1 MAEGSNR
8 QDVVS
13 EYLQQNPHLAHWV
26 ESLRELSETNK
37 HWHARREFVLRNM
50 EVFPTIQPGIPS
62 SSLDRLLSLSKV
74 WANQTFLGCRY
85 VLVPDV
91 HLHTCVF
98 HSRESS
104 LTFFFFI
111 VCFYCSYPQPVMD
124 KVKEMAEGIGVNKS
138 PVQMTKDEFVGKG
151 KRPSVSGVRV
161 Q

>member
-104 LTFFFFI
+104 LTFFFF
-111 VCFYCSYPQPVMD
+111 YCVLLL
-124 KVKEMAEGIGVNKS
+124 
-138 PVQMTKDEFVGKG
+138 
-151 KRPSVSGVRV
+151 
-161 Q
+161 

>member
-1 MAEGSNR
+1 MAEGSG

-50 EVFPTIQPGIPS
+50 ETFPTIQPGITTP
-62 SSLDRLLSLSKV
+62 SLDRLLSLSKV
-74 WANQTFLGCRY
+74 WSNQTFLGCRY
-85 VLVPDV
+85 VLSPDV
-91 HLHTCVF
+91 YSHTCVL
-98 HSRESS
+98 HSCGQI
-104 LTFFFFI
+104 LTLI

-124 KVKEMAEGIGVNKS
+124 KVQEMSEGIGVNKG
-138 PVQMTKDEFVGKG
+138 PVQKTKDEIVGKG

>member
-74 WANQTFLGCRY
+74 WANQTFLGC
-85 VLVPDV
+85 
-91 HLHTCVF
+91 
-98 HSRESS
+98 
-104 LTFFFFI
+104 
-111 VCFYCSYPQPVMD
+111 SYPQPVMD

>member
-1 MAEGSNR
+1 MAEECG
-8 QDVVS
+8 QDVVY

-50 EVFPTIQPGIPS
+50 ETFPTIQPGIATP
-62 SSLDRLLSLSKV
+62 SLDRLLSLSKV

-85 VLVPDV
+85 VLGPDV
-91 HLHTCVF
+91 CLHACVYP
-98 HSRESS
+98 SCESI
-104 LTFFFFI
+104 LTLTL
-111 VCFYCSYPQPVMD
+111 CFYCSYPQPVMD
-124 KVKEMAEGIGVNKS
+124 KVNEMSEGIGVNKG
-138 PVQMTKDEFVGKG
+138 PAQKTKDEIVGKG